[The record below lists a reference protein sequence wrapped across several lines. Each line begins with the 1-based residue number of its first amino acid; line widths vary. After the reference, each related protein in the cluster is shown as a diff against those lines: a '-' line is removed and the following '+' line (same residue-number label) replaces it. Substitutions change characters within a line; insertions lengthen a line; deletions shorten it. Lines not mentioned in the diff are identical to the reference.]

1 MPGVLTTSATVSCA
15 QGGKVSPLTSSATL
29 KVGGNAVLLENQVS
43 TWTVSGCGNTN
54 APCASVSMLPGKPG
68 VATKLKV
75 KGSAVLLANFAATG
89 TADPISAS
97 NAETKLTA
105 S

>member
-1 MPGVLTTSATVSCA
+1 MPGVLTTSATISCA
-15 QGGKVSPLTSSATL
+15 QGGKVTPLTSSATL

-43 TWTVSGCGNTN
+43 TWQVTGCGNTN
-54 APCASVSMLPGKPG
+54 APCASVSMSPSKTG

-75 KGSAVLLANFAATG
+75 KGSAVLLANFAGTG
-89 TADPISAS
+89 TADTISATG
-97 NAETKLTA
+97 AETKLTA